1 MQDREYDI
9 NSIKVVDPEE
19 LFDDDV
25 RREEF
30 FSNDVNRRRNG
41 YSEQRNTDE
50 SSIWDNNIN
59 NRKTTEQGNF
69 NSTWEQQTTQ
79 QSSTANIQNQNT
91 NVIDDSSQTTNNK
104 KTEQSKSN
112 KKSKGKKKKK
122 QKKIKSYIG
131 RVLSHKDTTKAP
143 ILAIEFLFAFVLD
156 ILRIIKNLV
165 LTILIIGIIGA
176 VAGAIFVWVKIE
188 PTYTEYKEF
197 ADNIVE
203 NSTAADFKLSESSYI
218 YDSDGNIL
226 AKLKASQDSQY
237 LDYNDIPTDVVNAFI
252 AVEDQ
257 TFWDNPGFDVKGIV
271 RVLYNYVKSSGD
283 EQHGASTITQQLV
296 KNIYLTSEVSI
307 ERKAKELMIAYGLT
321 NKYTKKEIMEFYV
334 NDICFANAYYG
345 IQAASKGYFNKDVN
359 GLSLSQMAYLCA
371 IPNSPEYYNPYKYP
385 ERALDRRDKI
395 LGDMLELGYI
405 TQKEYD
411 TAVAEEIVI
420 ESPTYEFNDYM
431 TTYAIDCAVRYL
443 MEQNGFEFRY
453 KFDDMDDYNDYYSD
467 YNTAYSSA
475 KDNLYTGGY
484 KVYTSLDPTVQANL
498 QAILDEQLSFNDELD
513 ASTGIYAL
521 QGAITAYD
529 NSTGKII
536 AVVGGRSQ
544 EDTIKTY
551 SLNRAY
557 QSYRQPGS
565 TIKPLVVYT
574 PALMNGYN
582 ADTTVH
588 NIDVSKAKEKGV
600 DVQSLSGTSMTLR
613 KALEQ
618 SKNGVAWQI
627 FDKFGPTYCLSFLN
641 EMKFSE
647 ICPDDYYD
655 SAALGGLTYGVTTV
669 EMAAAYAT
677 LENHGTYREATCL
690 VSLIDKDGNE
700 TYQVA
705 DEKQV
710 YEAEAADNMV
720 DLMEGVLT
728 NGTAKRLNWYDETK
742 MVAAGKTGTTNNS
755 KDGWFCGFTT
765 YYTVSVWVGFD
776 TPRELD
782 NLSGA
787 SYPGQIWKASMLSLI
802 EDKEVITEFEQA
814 DYSLY
819 GDDDDDDYDFSVS
832 DDLPSYAY
840 DLYLYG
846 RDDSEVLSSGYIV
859 YDYRKDRVI
868 GESVDEVIS
877 DMYNLDKSSSSYS
890 DNLQSLYLKGCTIVD
905 SIYSTKYTKEK
916 QSELDSAYKECK

>member
-1 MQDREYDI
+1 MQDKEKEYDI
-9 NSIKVVDPEE
+9 DSIKVVDPED
-19 LFDDDV
+19 LFDGDV
-25 RREEF
+25 RREEY
-30 FSNDVNRRRNG
+30 FSNDVGRYRNRKPVQT
-41 YSEQRNTDE
+41 SSDE
-50 SSIWDNNIN
+50 SSIWDSGIN
-59 NRKTTEQGNF
+59 NKTTTEQNI
-69 NSTWEQQTTQ
+69 NDNVTKEQSVQ
-79 QSSTANIQNQNT
+79 QSNNT
-91 NVIDDSSQTTNNK
+91 DIAEEILQDK
-104 KTEQSKSN
+104 KTEQSDST
-112 KKSKGKKKKK
+112 KKTKGKKKKK
-122 QKKIKSYIG
+122 KKIKSYIG
-131 RVLSHKDTTKAP
+131 RVLAQKGKTKAP
-143 ILAIEFLFAFVLD
+143 VLVIEFLFAFVLD
-156 ILRIIKNLV
+156 ILRIIKNL
-165 LTILIIGIIGA
+165 LLAIIVICIIGA
-176 VAGAIFVWVKIE
+176 IAGATFVWIKIK
-188 PTYTEYKEF
+188 PTYTEYKQF

-203 NSTAADFKLSESSYI
+203 NSTSDDFKLSESSYV
-218 YDSDGNIL
+218 YDADGNLL
-226 AKLKASQDSQY
+226 AKLKASQDSEY
-237 LDYNDIPTDVVNAFI
+237 LAYADIPVDVINAFI

-257 TFWDNPGFDVKGIV
+257 TFWENPGFDVKGIV
-271 RVLYNYVKSSGD
+271 RILYNYVKTSGD
-283 EQHGASTITQQLV
+283 EKHGASTITQQLV

-307 ERKAKELMIAYGLT
+307 ERKAKELLIAQGLT
-321 NKYTKKEIMEFYV
+321 KKYTKQEIMEFYV

-345 IQAASKGYFNKDVN
+345 IEAASKGYFNKDVSE
-359 GLSLSQMAYLCA
+359 LSLSQMAYLCA

-405 TQKEYD
+405 TQSEYD

-453 KFDDMDDYNDYYSD
+453 KFDDMTDYNDYYSD

-475 KDNLYTGGY
+475 KDQLYTGGY
-484 KVYTSLDPTVQANL
+484 KVYTSLNPTVQANL
-498 QAILDEQLSFNDELD
+498 QAVLDDQLSFNDELD

-529 NSTGKII
+529 NITGKII
-536 AVVGGRSQ
+536 AVIGGRSQ
-544 EDTIKTY
+544 EDTIQTY

-574 PALMNGYN
+574 PALMNGYT
-582 ADTTVH
+582 ADSTVH

-613 KALEQ
+613 RALEQ
-618 SKNGVAWQI
+618 SKNGVAWQL

-641 EMKFSE
+641 EMRFSE
-647 ICPDDYYD
+647 VCPDDYYD

-677 LENHGTYREATCL
+677 LENHGTYREGTCL
-690 VSLIDKDGNE
+690 TSLIDKDGNE
-700 TYQVA
+700 VYQVA
-705 DEKQV
+705 DQKQV
-710 YEAEAADNMV
+710 YDAKAADNMV
-720 DLMEGVLT
+720 DLMTGVLT
-728 NGTAKRLNWYDETK
+728 NGTGKKLNWYDSTK
-742 MVAAGKTGTTNNS
+742 MVAAGKTGTTNSS
-755 KDGWFCGFTT
+755 KDGWFCGFTK
-765 YYTVSVWVGFD
+765 YYTVTVWVGFD

-782 NLSGA
+782 NLYGA
-787 SYPGQIWKASMLSLI
+787 TYPGQIWKASMLSLI
-802 EDKEVITEFEQA
+802 EDKEVVTEFETA

-819 GDDDDDDYDFSVS
+819 GDDSEDDYNYEVS
-832 DDLPSYAY
+832 DTLPSYAY

-846 RDDSEVLSSGYIV
+846 RDDSEVLSSGYTV

-877 DMYNLDKSSSSYS
+877 DMYNLDKSSKSYS
-890 DNLQSLYLKGCTIVD
+890 DDLQSLYLKGCSIVE

-916 QSELDSAYKECK
+916 QNDLDEAYRKCK